1 MSDQLQITLRRIAR
15 SDALESRI
23 RRFAGRFERIEPGI
37 VSCCV
42 TVEGPPR
49 HKRHGGHYSVRVG
62 IRIPGGEIV
71 VDRSHAEDPYLALG
85 EAFGAAVRRL
95 EETGKRRR
103 ARQRHRHAV
112 AALAREPV

>member
-1 MSDQLQITLRRIAR
+1 MSDHLQIILRHVAR
-15 SDALESRI
+15 SDALEARI
-23 RRFAGRFERIEPGI
+23 RRFAGRFERLEPGI
-37 VSCCV
+37 VSCRV

-49 HKRHGGHYSVRVG
+49 HKRHGGQYSVRVG

-95 EETGKRRR
+95 EGNGKRRR
-103 ARQRHRHAV
+103 ARRRHGRAG
-112 AALAREPV
+112 AALREGRP

>member
-1 MSDQLQITLRRIAR
+1 MSDHLQIILRHIAR

-23 RRFAGRFERIEPGI
+23 RRFAGRFERLEPGI
-37 VSCCV
+37 VSCRV

-49 HKRHGGHYSVRVG
+49 HKRHGSHYSVRVG
-62 IRIPGGEIV
+62 IRVPGGEIV

-103 ARQRHRHAV
+103 TQRRTRRAV
-112 AALAREPV
+112 AAVAERPE